1 MQSISGLEG
10 ILEVLLFQLK
20 ISQERGCLSFSL
32 GLTGWQCQD
41 RVTTTPTC
49 CFIYKEKFNFQGHEK
64 SCVVASAF
72 SPGQHTWQGRVC
84 GLWVPSS
91 LGWLL
96 PCHPLVVQAWLH
108 PTAWGKRACLAGL
121 SQGPVSRHGQNTRCC
136 SNRSLCSKR
145 LKVLFAQS
153 CLTLCDPMD
162 CSWPWD
168 FPGKD
173 TGVGSHFLLQ
183 GIFLTQGSNLD
194 LPHRR
199 QILYLLSHRGSPQF
213 DSLCAKPSDLWKCAW
228 WD

>member
-96 PCHPLVVQAWLH
+96 PCHPLVVQA
-108 PTAWGKRACLAGL
+108 
-121 SQGPVSRHGQNTRCC
+121 
-136 SNRSLCSKR
+136 
-145 LKVLFAQS
+145 
-153 CLTLCDPMD
+153 
-162 CSWPWD
+162 
-168 FPGKD
+168 
-173 TGVGSHFLLQ
+173 
-183 GIFLTQGSNLD
+183 
-194 LPHRR
+194 
-199 QILYLLSHRGSPQF
+199 
-213 DSLCAKPSDLWKCAW
+213 
-228 WD
+228 